1 MLNVLWRFL
10 LSVVFVIVNVVILI
24 LVWKIPEFLGLS
36 IPDDLRNLLLTFL
49 TFISLVTG
57 IWGTWTRS
65 QVKKETKI
73 PVKTEPT
80 VPVVKTEDVSSH
92 N

>member
-10 LSVVFVIVNVVILI
+10 LSVIFILANVTI
-24 LVWKIPEFLGLS
+24 LVLVWRIPEFLGLS

-49 TFISLVTG
+49 TFVSLVTG

-65 QVKKETKI
+65 QVKKEIKT
-73 PVKTEPT
+73 PVKIEPAI
-80 VPVVKTEDVSSH
+80 VIEEKSSH
-92 N
+92 I

>member
-10 LSVVFVIVNVVILI
+10 LSVVFVIVNVAILI
-24 LVWKIPEFLGLS
+24 LVWKIPEFLGLQ

-65 QVKKETKI
+65 QVKKEIKT
-73 PVKTEPT
+73 PVKSEAIPT
-80 VPVVKTEDVSSH
+80 IEDTPSH
-92 N
+92 A